1 MLTSYKEEGF
11 WSKQPTQLADAR
23 RRGAVE
29 ADAHHAAFSDVD
41 LQSIAFPGEQVR
53 GELLQ
58 AGFVP
63 DHDDVL
69 FRVRVGP

>member
-1 MLTSYKEEGF
+1 L
-11 WSKQPTQLADAR
+11 PV
-23 RRGAVE
+23 RGAG
-29 ADAHHAAFSDVD
+29 APSKRMHITLPFLMYVD

-63 DHDDVL
+63 DHDDV
-69 FRVRVGP
+69 FCVRVGP